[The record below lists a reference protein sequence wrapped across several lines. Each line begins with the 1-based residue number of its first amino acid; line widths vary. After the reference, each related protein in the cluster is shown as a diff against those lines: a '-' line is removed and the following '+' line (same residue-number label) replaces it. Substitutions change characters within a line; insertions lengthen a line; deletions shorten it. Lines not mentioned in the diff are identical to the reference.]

1 MKHAVLVSCPL
12 SLFLAAGAAAQ
23 EAPAAPIPADYPP
36 VIIEAESGSLGAEF
50 LTVVEGDVTGV
61 TINPGPPNAASPGN
75 PERVLTFEVQFP
87 APGDYELYVR
97 FRVGA
102 GGASD
107 DSFFYGSGLGQRD
120 SVNEA
125 EWVTVNGLSSAGY
138 SVPEQLVG
146 GDFGVPLG
154 NGFRWLN
161 VSEYDL
167 GGEAPLTFS
176 IGEGELAQTLQLGA
190 REDGLVIDKLALVAS
205 DVSQTVAEL
214 DAGLPGNIL
223 PPPPPPRECTPRGP
237 ALAENQSKF
246 LGSAYS
252 AAQAPNF
259 TAYFDQ
265 LTPENAGKWGSVESE
280 RDVMNFAALDEAY
293 AFAQANGLPF
303 KLHTLIWGNQ
313 QPAWIETLPP
323 EEQLEEIDE
332 WFAALAERYP
342 DLDTIEVVNEPLHD
356 PPSSPGNGGGNYI
369 EALGGA
375 GVTGWDWIVTAFR
388 MARQHFPSSELV
400 LNDYSIINSPADTGR
415 YLQIIA
421 LLQAEDLIDA
431 IGEQGHAFSTRGPV
445 DAMRTNLDALAQT
458 GLPIYITELDIDG
471 PTDDIQL
478 FDYQRLFPLF
488 WEHPGVFGVT
498 LWGYLPGHWR
508 TAQGAFLALASGSER
523 PALVWL
529 REYLESPAVTPVVR
543 GQQLGVGESA
553 TAGEP
558 IGTLEALGAAP
569 NSWLVLGGSGEDL
582 FALDPDTGVVSVAEG
597 AVFDAAQTPELTL
610 DVVARDECT
619 PTRVTIAVSGPA
631 NTAPQIED
639 GQVLQM
645 DEDLVVHGSVVGF
658 DAEGDALSYAL
669 VGGSGEEVFSL
680 DGASGEVRRIALP
693 RFDIGEYSLL
703 VTASDGRDASAPGV
717 VDVLL
722 PERVRLCVAG
732 HTELVPRAW
741 VPLALRLGGE
751 IGACAQAAEEWQIAL
766 RRWIEALFR
775 IG

>member
-1 MKHAVLVSCPL
+1 MKHAALVSCPL
-12 SLFLAAGAAAQ
+12 SLFLAAGAGAQ
-23 EAPAAPIPADYPP
+23 DAPAAPIPADYPP
-36 VIIEAESGSLGAEF
+36 LIVEAESGRLGTEF
-50 LTVVEGDVTGV
+50 LTVVEGDVTAV
-61 TINPGPPNAASPGN
+61 TINPSAANATSPGN
-75 PERVLTFEVQFP
+75 PERVLTYELEFP
-87 APGDYELYVR
+87 APGEYELYVR

-102 GGASD
+102 GGGSD
-107 DSFFYGSGLGQRD
+107 DSFFYASGLGQKD
-120 SVNEA
+120 AASEA

-138 SVPEQLVG
+138 TVPEQIVG
-146 GDFGVPLG
+146 GNFGIPLG
-154 NGFRWLN
+154 NDFRWLN
-161 VSEYDL
+161 VSEYEL
-167 GGEAPLTFS
+167 GGEPPLRFNV
-176 IGEGELAQTLQLGA
+176 GEGELVQTLQLGA

-205 DVSQTVAEL
+205 AVSQTVAEL

-265 LTPENAGKWGSVESE
+265 VTPENAGKWGSVESE
-280 RDVMNFAALDEAY
+280 RDVMNFTALDEAY
-293 AFAQANGLPF
+293 AFARANGLPF

-342 DLDTIEVVNEPLHD
+342 DLDMIEVVNEPLHD
-356 PPSSPGNGGGNYI
+356 PPNTAGGGGGNYI

-400 LNDYSIINSPADTGR
+400 LNDYSIINNPADTAR

-445 DAMRTNLDALAQT
+445 DAMRINLDALAQT

-478 FDYQRLFPLF
+478 ADYQRIFPLF

-508 TAQGAFLALASGSER
+508 TAQGAFLALAGGSER
-523 PALVWL
+523 PALRWL
-529 REYLESPAVTPVVR
+529 REYLESPAVTPVVQ
-543 GQQLGVGESA
+543 GQALRVSA
-553 TAGEP
+553 SAAAGDA
-558 IGTLEALGAAP
+558 IGTLRALGAAP
-569 NSWLVLGGSGEDL
+569 NRWLVLGGSGQGSFE
-582 FALDPDTGVVSVAEG
+582 LDPDTGVVSVAEG
-597 AVFDAAQTPELTL
+597 ALFDAAQTPELTL

-619 PTRVTIAVSGPA
+619 PTRVTIGVQGPV
-631 NTAPQIED
+631 NTAPSIAD
-639 GQVLQM
+639 GQRLAM
-645 DEDLVVHGSVVGF
+645 DADLVVHGAVAGV
-658 DAEGDALSYAL
+658 DPDGDALSYAL
-669 VGGSGEEVFSL
+669 VGGSGEAVFAL
-680 DGASGEVRRIALP
+680 DAASGEVRRIALP
-693 RFDIGEYSLL
+693 RFDVSEYSLL
-703 VTASDGRDASAPGV
+703 VSASDGRETSAPTV

-722 PERVRLCVAG
+722 PERVRLCAAG
-732 HTELVPRAW
+732 HGVLVPRAW
-741 VPLALRLGGE
+741 VPLWLYLGAE
-751 IGACAQAAEEWQIAL
+751 IGACTEPAEGGL
-766 RRWIEALFR
+766 SRRQP
-775 IG
+775 

>member
-1 MKHAVLVSCPL
+1 MKHAALVSCPL
-12 SLFLAAGAAAQ
+12 SIFIAAGAGAQ
-23 EAPAAPIPADYPP
+23 EVPAEPIPADHPP
-36 VIIEAESGSLGAEF
+36 LIIEAESGSLGAEL
-50 LTVVEGDVTGV
+50 LTVVEGDVTAV
-61 TINPGPPNAASPGN
+61 TLNPSPPNAASPGN
-75 PERVLTFEVQFP
+75 PERVLTYQVQFP

-97 FRVGA
+97 FRVGP
-102 GGASD
+102 GGGSD
-107 DSFFYGSGLGQRD
+107 DSFFYGSGLGQKD

-125 EWVTVNGLSSAGY
+125 EWVTVNGLSGAGY
-138 SVPEQLVG
+138 SVPEQIVR
-146 GDFGVPLG
+146 GDFGLPLG

-161 VSEYDL
+161 VSEYQL
-167 GGEAPLTFS
+167 GGEPPLSFS
-176 IGEGELAQTLQLGA
+176 VGEGELVQTLQLGA

-259 TAYFDQ
+259 SAYFNQ

-280 RDVMNFAALDEAY
+280 RDVMNFTGLDEAY
-293 AFAQANGLPF
+293 AFARANGMPF

-313 QPAWIETLPP
+313 QPAWIEALPP

-342 DLDTIEVVNEPLHD
+342 DLDAIEVVNEPLHD
-356 PPSSPGNGGGNYI
+356 PPSSPGGGGGNYI
-369 EALGGA
+369 QALGGA
-375 GVTGWDWIVTAFR
+375 GATGWDWIVTAFR
-388 MARQHFPSSELV
+388 MARQHFPSSELI
-400 LNDYSIINSPADTGR
+400 LNDYSIINNPADTVR

-431 IGEQGHAFSTRGPV
+431 IGEQGHAFSTRGSV
-445 DAMRTNLDALAQT
+445 DVMRANLDALAQT

-471 PTDDIQL
+471 PTDDVQL
-478 FDYQRLFPLF
+478 FDYQRLFPMF

-508 TAQGAFLALASGSER
+508 TAQGAFLALAGGTER
-523 PALVWL
+523 PALLWL
-529 REYLESPAVTPVVR
+529 REYLESPAVTPVAR
-543 GQQLGVGESA
+543 EQQLSVSEGAAAGA
-553 TAGEP
+553 TV
-558 IGTLEALGAAP
+558 GTLEALGSAP
-569 NSWLVLGGSGEDL
+569 NSWLILGGSGEDL
-582 FALDPDTGVVSVAEG
+582 FELDPATGAVSVAEG
-597 AVFDAAQTPELTL
+597 AVFDALQTPELTL
-610 DVVARDECT
+610 EVVARDECT

-631 NTAPQIED
+631 NTAPEIED
-639 GQVLQM
+639 GQVLEM

-669 VGGSGEEVFSL
+669 VGGSGEDIFSL
-680 DGASGEVRRIALP
+680 DAASGAVRRIALP
-693 RFDIGEYSLL
+693 RFDVAEYSLL
-703 VTASDGRDASAPGV
+703 VTASDGRDTSAAGV

-722 PERVRLCVAG
+722 PERVRLCAAG

-741 VPLALRLGGE
+741 VPLWLHFGAEL
-751 IGACAQAAEEWQIAL
+751 GACTQPAEEWQIAL
-766 RRWIEALFR
+766 RRWIEALF
-775 IG
+775 GTG

>member
-1 MKHAVLVSCPL
+1 MKHVVLVSCPL
-12 SLFLAAGAAAQ
+12 SLVLAAGAAAQ

-36 VIIEAESGSLGAEF
+36 LIIEAESGSLGAEF
-50 LTVVEGDVTGV
+50 LTVVEGDVTAV
-61 TINPGPPNAASPGN
+61 TINPSLPNAASPGN
-75 PERVLTFEVQFP
+75 PERVLTYDVQFP

-97 FRVGA
+97 FRVGP

-120 SVNEA
+120 SINEA

-176 IGEGELAQTLQLGA
+176 IAEGQLLQTLQLGA

-205 DVSQTVAEL
+205 AVSQTVAEL

-246 LGSAYS
+246 LGGAYS

-259 TAYFDQ
+259 TAYFNQ
-265 LTPENAGKWGSVESE
+265 LTPENAGKWGSVEGE

-356 PPSSPGNGGGNYI
+356 PPSTPGNGGGNYI
-369 EALGGA
+369 QALGGA

-400 LNDYSIINSPADTGR
+400 LNDYSIINNPTDTGR

-471 PTDDIQL
+471 PTDDVQL

-543 GQQLGVGESA
+543 GQQLSVGEGA
-553 TAGEP
+553 TAGDP

-582 FALDPDTGVVSVAEG
+582 FELDPDTGVVSVAEG
-597 AVFDAAQTPELTL
+597 AVFDAAQTSELTL

-631 NTAPQIED
+631 NTAPLIED
-639 GQVLQM
+639 GQALAM

-669 VGGSGEEVFSL
+669 VGGSGEGVFSL
-680 DGASGEVRRIALP
+680 DAASGEVRLVAQP
-693 RFDIGEYSLL
+693 RFDIAEYSLL

-722 PERVRLCVAG
+722 PDRVRLCVAG

-741 VPLALRLGGE
+741 VPLALRLGAE
-751 IGACAQAAEEWQIAL
+751 IGACAQPDEEWQIAL

>member
-97 FRVGA
+97 FRVGP

-138 SVPEQLVG
+138 SVSEQLVG